1 MLAPFNLQ
9 QWIDDNRDLL
19 KPPVSNK
26 NFPAEIMAA
35 FVRGQSPSEN
45 LLRNIAETTHQWNF
59 ILHPCRRNT
68 ILQLQ
73 RHRRNA
79 EEEAMIV
86 LNTETNYELY
96 QTPHSFL

>member
-1 MLAPFNLQ
+1 
-9 QWIDDNRDLL
+9 
-19 KPPVSNK
+19 
-26 NFPAEIMAA
+26 MAA
-35 FVRGQSPSEN
+35 FVRGQSASEN
-45 LLRNIAETTHQWNF
+45 LLRNVAKPSYQWK
-59 ILHPCRRNT
+59 LVVHPCRRDT

-79 EEEAMIV
+79 EEEAIIV